1 MTKDND
7 DRIDALRRRLVTTA
21 SQPIGMGN
29 ARQMARAYQ
38 EMMLE
43 LINIADELNAQ
54 SDISSA
60 ALNALK
66 MQLAELLAKHEG
78 ET

>member
-1 MTKDND
+1 MSKELD
-7 DRIDALRRRLVTTA
+7 DRVDALRRQLISTA
-21 SQPIGMGN
+21 AQPIGMGN
-29 ARQMARAYQ
+29 ARAMARAYQ

-43 LINIADELNAQ
+43 LINITDAVNAQ
-54 SDISSA
+54 NDVSSA
-60 ALNALK
+60 SLRALK